1 MKERRKTLNSD
12 GITLVAL
19 VIIVIILIILSAI
32 TIRAVIGEHGS
43 ISSANLAKEETRAS
57 IVQEE
62 ADAWRVE
69 KEYAR
74 DQGKKARPR
83 EEVLNKLIE
92 EGFLTEEEKKIIEEK
107 DCVKIA
113 SKTIVFEQDGVVNRK
128 FKIRAVDDNDNSLPD
143 CTVQVYEDQAC
154 EKLIKE
160 VNTSLD
166 SDIYNW
172 GSNVPPKGTY
182 YAKVTKVPLGY
193 NIPSN
198 T

>member
-1 MKERRKTLNSD
+1 M
-12 GITLVAL
+12 
-19 VIIVIILIILSAI
+19 
-32 TIRAVIGEHGS
+32 
-43 ISSANLAKEETRAS
+43 
-57 IVQEE
+57 
-62 ADAWRVE
+62 
-69 KEYAR
+69 
-74 DQGKKARPR
+74 
-83 EEVLNKLIE
+83 
-92 EGFLTEEEKKIIEEK
+92 
-107 DCVKIA
+107 
-113 SKTIVFEQDGVVNRK
+113 NRK

-198 T
+198 TEFELLGIENEELVITLPRGYFLPSSARNL